1 MKTLI
6 CDVLVVGGAG
16 AAVLSAL
23 SAARAGADV
32 LLVSKGKVGKS
43 GNTIMIGGSFGIDGP
58 SAAKYCG
65 EPEANPDYTAEALY
79 EKLVSS
85 GFQLG
90 DRLLQR
96 QFVEDGPAAVSEVLR
111 WARETGQVFQFMPSA
126 SRWRT
131 SGVAF
136 GRAIRHGLTTEPR
149 VRVLEDMLV
158 SDLLTAGG
166 TVCGA
171 LATDVYTGESVALH
185 ARAVVLATGGWQPF
199 SLQNS
204 MSDMTGDGIA
214 MALRAGASA
223 IDMEFLLFIGTIVEP
238 QYARGSLLPYLL
250 TIPTLFPLRAQMTD
264 LDGEELPFSPDPRFK
279 TSASSSKVKKLL
291 MAYFYGKGI
300 YEKWDRHG
308 NRFYYD
314 YSRYS
319 EQEIRDA
326 FAAFAKAQSAWN
338 GAGRYHSIDLR
349 RLAEEIIA
357 NGKRLM
363 VGFGNEYS
371 MGGIRID
378 EHFSAGVPGLF
389 AAGEVTGGVFGA
401 FRSGDGLTEMLAH
414 GLRAGASAAAFARNA
429 PQREPDNTDEALAQL
444 TAPLR
449 DGGLAPSD
457 ARRRLT
463 DICDRG
469 FNFWRDGGRLET
481 AYHEI
486 HRLREDLGRM
496 AAGTERRYNLEW
508 MESVAVRSLAL
519 CAEAGIYAAL
529 KREESR
535 GCHLRADHPEV
546 DDDRFCLSYTARLE
560 GDTLCYGEL
569 RPETTAGGCSPNV
582 AEYIAEH
589 VLGVKKC
596 ALPLNATAE

>member
-1 MKTLI
+1 MRTLV

-23 SAARAGADV
+23 SAARSGADV

-43 GNTIMIGGSFGIDGP
+43 GNTIMIGGSFGVDGP
-58 SAAKYCG
+58 GAAKFCG
-65 EPEANPDYTAEALY
+65 EPEANPNYTADALY
-79 EKLVSS
+79 EKLVYS

-90 DRLLQR
+90 SRGLQR
-96 QFVEDGPAAVSEVLR
+96 QFVEDGPQAVGTLLR
-111 WARETGQVFQFMPSA
+111 WARETKQVFQFMPGA

-136 GRAIRHGLTTEPR
+136 GRALRHGLETEPR
-149 VRVLEDMLV
+149 VRVLEDMFV
-158 SDLLTAGG
+158 SDLLTSAGA
-166 TVCGA
+166 VCGA
-171 LATDVYTGESVALH
+171 LATDIYTGETVALH

-204 MSDMTGDGIA
+204 ISDMTGDGIA

-223 IDMEFLLFIGTIVEP
+223 LDMEFLLFIGTIVEP

-250 TIPTLFPLRAQMTD
+250 TIPTMFPLRARMTD

-300 YEKWDRHG
+300 YEKWDRNG

-314 YSRYS
+314 YSQYS

-326 FAAFAKAQSAWN
+326 FSAFSEAQKAWN
-338 GAGRYHSIDLR
+338 GKDRYHCIDLQ
-349 RLAEEIIA
+349 RLADEIIA

-371 MGGIRID
+371 MGGVRID
-378 EHFSAGVPGLF
+378 ERFSTGVPGLY

-414 GLRAGASAAAFARNA
+414 GLRAGESAAAYAKDA
-429 PQREPDNTDEALAQL
+429 PQREPDNLNKALVWL

-449 DGGLAPSD
+449 SDGLAPTD

-469 FNFWRDGGRLET
+469 FNFWRDGARLET
-481 AYHEI
+481 AYRELCA
-486 HRLREDLGRM
+486 LRGELGQL
-496 AAGTERRYNLEW
+496 AAGTEKRYNLEW
-508 MESVAVRSLAL
+508 LGSVAVRNLAL

-529 KREESR
+529 QRRESR
-535 GCHLRADHPEV
+535 GCHLRADYPEV
-546 DDDRFCLSYTARLE
+546 DNDRYCLSYLAHLE
-560 GDTLCYGEL
+560 QDTLCYEEL
-569 RPETTAGGCSPNV
+569 RAEAPATGGCRPNV
-582 AEYIAEH
+582 AEYIAEY
-589 VLGVKKC
+589 VLGVK
-596 ALPLNATAE
+596 